1 MSETFGFVEFLTGR
15 DCYMQQHPAA
25 AAAAA
30 LAIMFLRELSF
41 KRVTVTHL

>member
-15 DCYMQQHPAA
+15 DRYMQQHPAA
-25 AAAAA
+25 AAAALA
-30 LAIMFLRELSF
+30 LMFLRELSF